1 MTLYLGSLQRV
12 LLRFSDLRLLWVMY
26 ILGAVCLHLRHG
38 GYDVSG
44 FFLGEAGGLSAGI
57 CLVFPYP
64 GCWRYGPLLCCPF
77 RWAAPGTLRVSLMM
91 VGPFSILFQIC
102 DFPFWEVICPLGLI
116 SRFLFFFLISSKVEF
131 GFVDSFIVFI
141 WGSYCVWDMLDSC
154 DCNT

>member
-91 VGPFSILFQIC
+91 VYLSVHSLFSFKFVISCPERSYVHLVYFLGFCPFPYQF
-102 DFPFWEVICPLGLI
+102 
-116 SRFLFFFLISSKVEF
+116 
-131 GFVDSFIVFI
+131 
-141 WGSYCVWDMLDSC
+141 
-154 DCNT
+154 

>member
-91 VGPFSILFQIC
+91 VYLSVHSLFSFK
-102 DFPFWEVICPLGLI
+102 FVI
-116 SRFLFFFLISSKVEF
+116 SRPER
-131 GFVDSFIVFI
+131 
-141 WGSYCVWDMLDSC
+141 SYVHLV
-154 DCNT
+154 

>member
-57 CLVFPYP
+57 CLVFPCP
-64 GCWRYGPLLCCPF
+64 GCWKYRPLLCCPF
-77 RWAAPGTLRVSLMM
+77 RWAAPGRVSLMM
-91 VGPFSILFQIC
+91 VYLSVHSLFSFK
-102 DFPFWEVICPLGLI
+102 FVI
-116 SRFLFFFLISSKVEF
+116 SRPER
-131 GFVDSFIVFI
+131 
-141 WGSYCVWDMLDSC
+141 SYVHLV
-154 DCNT
+154 